1 MNHPQT
7 PLLWQGE
14 QYPSTDPAG
23 IYQALA
29 DLERPCFVVRTPQG
43 IGAAAG
49 GRAVPS
55 GGRESGLPLLAAA
68 APLPPQRLGSAAFL
82 AAHGVRQPYLAGA
95 MAGGIASADLVIAL
109 ARQGFLGS
117 FGAAGLLPESIAKAL
132 ARFAAEI
139 PGLPY
144 AVNLI
149 HSPSEE
155 RLEREA
161 VELFLRHGVRCV
173 EASAFMALSPHIV
186 RYRLAG
192 LRPGPDGRPVAEHRV
207 IAKISRTETAE
218 RFMRPAPAATVSALL
233 EQGLITPLQADLAK
247 YVPMADDITVEADSG
262 GHTDRRPLP
271 ALLPSILR
279 LRDAVQREHRYPA
292 PVRVGAGGGL
302 GTPSAVAAAFAMG
315 AAYVVTGSVN
325 QSCVESGASKAARAL
340 LAEAGIA
347 DCEMAP
353 AADMF
358 ELGVE
363 LQVLKKGTL
372 FPMRAKKLYELYQA
386 YDGLEALPEAERARL
401 EAQVFR
407 RPLADVWQECVGYFE
422 RRDPEQLARA
432 AGNPKRRMAL
442 VFRWYLG
449 MSSRWA
455 VTGDP
460 DRTLDYQIWCGPAMG
475 SFNDWVTAS
484 YLKAPGNR
492 RVAEVAHHLMRGAAF
507 HTRIAQLRT
516 AGVHV
521 PAAAADYR
529 PVPLESAVTTLEGAR

>member
-1 MNHPQT
+1 MTTATTT
-7 PLLWQGE
+7 PLHWQGPG
-14 QYPSTDPAG
+14 YPSTDPAG
-23 IYQALA
+23 VYQVLA
-29 DLERPCFVVRTPQG
+29 DLDSPCFVVRTPQG
-43 IGAAAG
+43 IGA
-49 GRAVPS
+49 VS
-55 GGRESGLPLLAAA
+55 GGQALPGAGAPAGSLPLLAAA
-68 APLPPQRLGSAAFL
+68 APLPPQRLGSAAFRN
-82 AAHGVRQPYLAGA
+82 AHGVRQPYMAGA

-109 ARQGFLGS
+109 AREGYLAS
-117 FGAAGLLPESIAKAL
+117 YGAAGLLPESIEKAL
-132 ARFAAEI
+132 ERFAAQI
-139 PGLPY
+139 PGLPF

-161 VELFLRHGVRCV
+161 VELFLKHGVRCV

-192 LRPGPDGRPVAEHRV
+192 LRQGADGRVLAEHRV

-218 RFMRPAPAATVSALL
+218 RFMRPAPAALVADLL
-233 EQGLITPLQADLAK
+233 AQGLISPLQAELAK
-247 YVPMADDITVEADSG
+247 HVPMAEDITVEADSG

-279 LRDAVQREHRYPA
+279 LRDTVQREHRYPV
-292 PVRVGAGGGL
+292 PIRVGAAGGL
-302 GTPSAVAAAFAMG
+302 GSPVALAAAFAMG

-325 QSCVESGASKAARAL
+325 QSCVESGASKATKSL

-358 ELGVE
+358 EMGVE

-372 FPMRAKKLYELYQA
+372 FPMRAKRLYELYQA
-386 YDGLEALPEAERARL
+386 HESLEQIPAEDRARL
-401 EAQVFR
+401 EAQLFR
-407 RPLADVWQECVGYFE
+407 RPLAEVWRECEGYFQ

-432 AGNPKRRMAL
+432 ADNPKRRMAL

-449 MSSRWA
+449 MSSRWST
-455 VTGDP
+455 TGDP
-460 DRTLDYQIWCGPAMG
+460 ERTLDYQIWCGPAMG

-507 HTRIAQLRT
+507 HTRLAALRT
-516 AGVHV
+516 AGVQI
-521 PAAAADYR
+521 PASAGDYR
-529 PVPLESAVTTLEGAR
+529 PVPPGDGAL

>member
-1 MNHPQT
+1 MNRPQT

-23 IYQALA
+23 VYHALA
-29 DLERPCFVVRTPQG
+29 DLERPCFVVRTPRG
-43 IGAAAG
+43 IGAAAT
-49 GRAVPS
+49 GRAVPA
-55 GGRESGLPLLAAA
+55 GAPGGLPLLAAV
-68 APLPPQRLGSAAFL
+68 APLPPHRLGSAAFL

-95 MAGGIASADLVIAL
+95 MAGGIASADLVVAL
-109 ARQGFLGS
+109 AREGFLAS
-117 FGAAGLLPESIAKAL
+117 FGAAGLLPESIEKAL

-192 LRPGPDGRPVAEHRV
+192 LRQGPDGQVVAEHRV

-233 EQGLITPLQADLAK
+233 AQGLISPLQAELAR

-279 LRDAVQREHRYPA
+279 LRDSVQREHRYPA
-292 PVRVGAGGGL
+292 PIRVGAAGGL
-302 GTPSAVAAAFAMG
+302 GTPVAVAAAFAMG

-325 QSCVESGASKAARAL
+325 QSCVESGASKATKAL

-386 YDGLEALPEAERARL
+386 HDGLEALPEGERARL

-407 RPLADVWQECVGYFE
+407 RPLEDVWQECVGYFR

-432 AGNPKRRMAL
+432 QDSPKRRMAL

-455 VTGDP
+455 TVGDP

-492 RVAEVAHHLMRGAAF
+492 RVADVAHHLMRGAAF
-507 HTRIAQLRT
+507 HTRVAALRT
-516 AGVHV
+516 AGVQL
-521 PAAAADYR
+521 PAAVADYR
-529 PVPLESAVTTLEGAR
+529 PVPLESPVAALGGAL